1 MEESIARRSFSH
13 VEGFRENFGDQI
25 VVHLPEGADGQKRET
40 DQYGALG
47 VELH

>member
-1 MEESIARRSFSH
+1 